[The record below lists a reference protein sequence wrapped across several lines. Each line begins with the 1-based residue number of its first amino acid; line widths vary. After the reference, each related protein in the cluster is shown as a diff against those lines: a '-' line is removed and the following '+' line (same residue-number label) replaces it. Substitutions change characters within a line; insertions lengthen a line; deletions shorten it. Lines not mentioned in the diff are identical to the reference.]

1 MLKYALNHWYV
12 VGSQPELVK
21 QSLDFPASQWT
32 VKGRSLLLS
41 GQNEKQLA
49 NGTTLTDSELCTWMY
64 ERLSFLIKSLCSTK
78 YQTFTAVYTQL
89 YNKETLLG
97 QDCLHICSNPRAPKV
112 NNSSIGNYN
121 APALHHFWQ
130 NTNNESIWNCTN
142 ANTLADVEFASEFTW
157 DCTYVIR
164 VGYKENSTHSPMTR
178 R

>member
-1 MLKYALNHWYV
+1 MMKYALITGTFWGV
-12 VGSQPELVK
+12 SRKLVNK
-21 QSLDFPASQWT
+21 SLDFPASERL
-32 VKGRSLLLS
+32 KAGHCCCLYKMK
-41 GQNEKQLA
+41 KQLA

-121 APALHHFWQ
+121 APALHHF
-130 NTNNESIWNCTN
+130 
-142 ANTLADVEFASEFTW
+142 
-157 DCTYVIR
+157 
-164 VGYKENSTHSPMTR
+164 
-178 R
+178 